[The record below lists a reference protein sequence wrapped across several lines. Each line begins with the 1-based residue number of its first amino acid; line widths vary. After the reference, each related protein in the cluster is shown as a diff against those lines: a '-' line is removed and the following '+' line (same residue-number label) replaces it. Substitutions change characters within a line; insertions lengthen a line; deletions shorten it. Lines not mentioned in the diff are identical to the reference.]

1 MASSGGGG
9 GAGSPQPPPPPPPL
23 GPALL
28 VDGLILQLK
37 LNNLFD

>member
-1 MASSGGGG
+1 MASLGGGG
-9 GAGSPQPPPPPPPL
+9 GGGGTRPSVPPPPL

-37 LNNLFD
+37 LN

>member
-9 GAGSPQPPPPPPPL
+9 VGHAPLSPPPPPL

-37 LNNLFD
+37 LN